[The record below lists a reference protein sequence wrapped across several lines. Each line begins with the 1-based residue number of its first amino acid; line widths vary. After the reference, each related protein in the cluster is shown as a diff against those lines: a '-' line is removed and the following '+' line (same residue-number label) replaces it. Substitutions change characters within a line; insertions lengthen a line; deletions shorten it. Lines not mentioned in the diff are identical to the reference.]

1 MSVVRKLNSSK
12 YYYYCSGRPSQGG
25 IRKCLF
31 VPRLEDAKRLQL
43 ELDIHQAKVRNGLAV
58 VLVETNLSTAKENWI
73 KIIESKK
80 EKDDKVFK
88 RSRHSW
94 YKKQV
99 GHINKFQIFKGDPLV
114 HTITTADIIEYKT
127 WLLNQYANKTSRD
140 YLLTLKEFF
149 DWCKIKAYLTMHP
162 YDNTGKSFFPSKKP
176 TNPRRPV
183 KIKDIKW
190 AIKNAEKEV
199 DKIFWS
205 IMLYTNLRKQDAGTL
220 TLNFIKQ
227 GVITNKTK
235 TPIPILLPKEYRD
248 QPDKAVMVMPLEKD
262 QRKSL
267 ARYQI
272 LMKKKGYE
280 TDFHAIRHSVA
291 THLAYCGYGEA
302 DVKRITGHSST
313 AVRNYIHTGKHEL
326 SDLLDKIK

>member
-1 MSVVRKLNSSK
+1 MSVVRKLNGSK
-12 YYYYCSGRPSQGG
+12 YYYYCLGRNGTG

-31 VPRLEDAKRLQL
+31 VTRLEDAKRLQL

-58 VLVETNLSTAKENWI
+58 VLVEIHLSDAVDNWI

-80 EKDDKVFK
+80 EKDVESFK
-88 RSRHSW
+88 RSAHSW
-94 YKKQV
+94 YKKQL
-99 GHINKFQIFKGDPLV
+99 GHIQKFKIFKGDPLV

-149 DWCKIKAYLTMHP
+149 DWCKIKAYLGMHP

-190 AIKNAEKEV
+190 AINNSENET

-205 IMLYTNLRKQDAGTL
+205 LMLYTNLRKQDAGSL
-220 TLNFIKQ
+220 TLNYIKQ

-248 QPDKAVMVMPLEKD
+248 KPEKAVMVMPLEKD

-267 ARYQI
+267 ARYQF
-272 LMKKKGYE
+272 LMKKKGYQ
-280 TDFHAIRHSVA
+280 TDFHSIRHSVA
-291 THLAYCGYGEA
+291 TYLAQCGYAQE
-302 DVKRITGHSST
+302 DVKRICGWSSN
-313 AVRNYIHTGKHEL
+313 AVENYIHTGSHEL